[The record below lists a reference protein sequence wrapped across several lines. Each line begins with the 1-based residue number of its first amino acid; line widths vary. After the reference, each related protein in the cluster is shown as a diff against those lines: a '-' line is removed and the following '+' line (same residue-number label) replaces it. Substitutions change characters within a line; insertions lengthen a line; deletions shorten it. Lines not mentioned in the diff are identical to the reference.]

1 MPEKYQRQF
10 LDLFSTSL
18 STHKIRQSN
27 TVCESMCY
35 SYLKKLFLSN
45 HCNCEDDFIYKH
57 KLVFKPHEKF
67 FKRLDFRETNFFVHQ
82 RYIEGESAWIVLKK
96 IHFRCNCSVKARS
109 RKYKIDT
116 LLIAHAIFSS
126 EQILIPWSSL
136 CYLRKS
142 LKNRRVCF
150 QFNCLKWMK
159 NDLHIVF
166 WPSHYLIAFYH
177 QSSQSSIRAIKAKLI
192 YLLIS
197 GKWHDND
204 RLIQELEKNFRNFF
218 EENLCDCHQRSYFY
232 FRAVFTDWRS
242 KRLENLKRTST
253 DLLYFL
259 LFKRLSLIPDRQMSI
274 WRSQPPRRRS
284 ALARRFVICPS
295 INPSYRSNFY

>member
-10 LDLFSTSL
+10 LDLFSTPL

-35 SYLKKLFLSN
+35 PYLKKLFLSN
-45 HCNCEDDFIYKH
+45 HCNCEDGFIYKH
-57 KLVFKPHEKF
+57 KLVFKPHGKF
-67 FKRLDFRETNFFVHQ
+67 FKGPDFRETDFFVHQ

-96 IHFRCNCSVKARS
+96 IHFRCNCSVKALS

-116 LLIAHAIFSS
+116 LLIAHAIFST
-126 EQILIPWSSL
+126 EQILIPWSPL

-150 QFNCLKWMK
+150 QSDCLKWME
-159 NDLHIVF
+159 NDLHIVS
-166 WPSHYLIAFYH
+166 WPSHYLTAFYH

-204 RLIQELEKNFRNFF
+204 RLIQELEKDFRNFF

-232 FRAVFTDWRS
+232 SRAVFTDWRP

-253 DLLYFL
+253 DLLYLL
-259 LFKRLSLIPDRQMSI
+259 LFKRHKLHQGWETRIDTVVSDERL
-274 WRSQPPRRRS
+274 
-284 ALARRFVICPS
+284 
-295 INPSYRSNFY
+295 